1 MVIGVKD
8 LLQILGIGCGSRVGD
23 LEQMLQYCNA
33 SISAQKASEVSFP
46 VLLPLGLLLLAL
58 FGDLEDDLTN
68 EALFGDLEDNLSVE
82 PYFSSF
88 FFALE
93 DREDED
99 LVPCLEEERDNGFD
113 EEAGATRGGM
123 VTSPR

>member
-1 MVIGVKD
+1 M
-8 LLQILGIGCGSRVGD
+8 
-23 LEQMLQYCNA
+23 
-33 SISAQKASEVSFP
+33 
-46 VLLPLGLLLLAL
+46 AL

-68 EALFGDLEDNLSVE
+68 EALFDDLENDLSVE

-99 LVPCLEEERDNGFD
+99 LVLRLEEERDNGFD
-113 EEAGATRGGM
+113 EEAGATGGGM
-123 VTSPR
+123 ATSPR